1 MKNPKWIL
9 GTLFL
14 AYGIAAAIIT
24 TIAVVKAN
32 PIVRLTPDLF
42 IGAATILIWFVFSSA
57 NKIGLVFNLNKT
69 NLNAFAVFSFIVL
82 QSQSIW
88 IHPQLEP
95 VHVNV
100 TVFVLTLIWIY
111 GWPVFDFFDLIQHD
125 NSKKAREP

>member
-9 GTLFL
+9 GTFFL
-14 AYGIAAAIIT
+14 AYGITVALFT

-57 NKIGLVFNLNKT
+57 NKIGLVFNLNKAK
-69 NLNAFAVFSFIVL
+69 LNAFAVFAFIVL

-88 IHPQLEP
+88 IHPALEP

-100 TVFVLTLIWIY
+100 TVFVLILVWIY
-111 GWPVFDFFDLIQHD
+111 GWPIFDFFDLTTHY
-125 NSKKAREP
+125 NNREERKS